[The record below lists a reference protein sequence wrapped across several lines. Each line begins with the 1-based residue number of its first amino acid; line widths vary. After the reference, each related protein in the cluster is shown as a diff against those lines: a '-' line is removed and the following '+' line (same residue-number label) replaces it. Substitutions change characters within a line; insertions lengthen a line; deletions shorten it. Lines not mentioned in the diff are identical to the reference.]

1 MPLLPAS
8 KIDIGHLPLLFRGH
22 FEQAVGI
29 QGFPARRFHRLTEL
43 AHGGAHARDGARP
56 CFEASDR
63 AVPSADLARHGAWGG
78 STRGAVAQR
87 RVEQLLLLGER
98 HLGGGAQLLVERRG
112 ARAGGDRAVYST
124 DPDLN
129 S

>member
-43 AHGGAHARDGARP
+43 AHGGANTSRRP
-56 CFEASDR
+56 ATALRRSAITFFLQFP
-63 AVPSADLARHGAWGG
+63 VPLFDQGDN
-78 STRGAVAQR
+78 R
-87 RVEQLLLLGER
+87 R
-98 HLGGGAQLLVERRG
+98 
-112 ARAGGDRAVYST
+112 
-124 DPDLN
+124 
-129 S
+129 